1 MVRVASSLIFNK
13 LVEAKFPVVAIRDV
27 AENVQ
32 YGYTEKAAK
41 EEIGPKYVRIT
52 DLQDGQIKWETVPY
66 CKCEQPEQY
75 LLSENDLL
83 FARTGATTG
92 KTHLVR
98 ENPPSAVFASYLI
111 RVRPQKSINPEY
123 LYSFF
128 QSDLYWSQVSDKKEG
143 SAQPNVNG
151 QKLSNIQIPIL
162 DKQLQTAIN
171 EFLAVVRLR
180 QDGFDKELPE
190 LPSPLTEQRRI
201 VARIEAL
208 AARVAAAQ
216 SLRRQADDLTRL
228 YEASI
233 AKSVFK
239 LQLENNG
246 TSSDNLPEL
255 PNKRRWARIGD
266 FAFVT
271 KLAGFEFT
279 KHVEY
284 SEFGE
289 VPVIRAQNI
298 SKTGFKD
305 GNYLYVKKDLVE
317 LLQRSRLQGGE
328 ILMVFVGAGIG
339 NVGIAPKNKEFFL
352 GPNVALIRIDENIV
366 DNRYLYEFLKSAIGK
381 SRSRGFSKVTAQGS
395 ISMSNIRDIQVP
407 LPTLDEQ
414 RRIAAYLDGL
424 QARVSALRAVQAETE
439 RELSAL
445 MPSVLDRAFKGEL

>member
-1 MVRVASSLIFNK
+1 MLKLSFKQTQAEFMVRVASSLIFNK

-27 AENVQ
+27 TENVQ

-52 DLQDGQIKWETVPY
+52 DLQDGQINWETVPY

-98 ENPPSAVFASYLI
+98 ENPPNAVFASYLI

-128 QSDLYWSQVSDKKEG
+128 QSDLYWSQVSDQKEG

-151 QKLSNIQIPIL
+151 QKLSNIQVPIV

-201 VARIEAL
+201 VAHIEAL

-216 SLRRQADDLTRL
+216 SLRREADNETELLLAAQLKNIRHKLLESNYPKKKFGD
-228 YEASI
+228 I
-233 AKSVFK
+233 AQVTSG
-239 LQLENNG
+239 G
-246 TSSDNLPEL
+246 TPSRDNLSY
-255 PNKRRWARIGD
+255 WG
-266 FAFVT
+266 
-271 KLAGFEFT
+271 G
-279 KHVEY
+279 
-284 SEFGE
+284 
-289 VPVIRAQNI
+289 NI
-298 SKTGFKD
+298 PWIKTGELVD
-305 GNYLYVKKDLVE
+305 GDIFEAEEHITEEGMKNSSAKLFPPETILIALYGQGQTRGRTARLMIE
-317 LLQRSRLQGGE
+317 ATTNQACCAILPTPEILEPRFTQYWQRSLYYEMREKSHGGAQPNWNGGMIKNVE
-328 ILMVFVGAGIG
+328 I
-339 NVGIAPKNKEFFL
+339 
-352 GPNVALIRIDENIV
+352 ALPSLE
-366 DNRYLYEFLKSAIGK
+366 
-381 SRSRGFSKVTAQGS
+381 
-395 ISMSNIRDIQVP
+395 
-407 LPTLDEQ
+407 EQ
-414 RRIAAYLDGL
+414 RQLVAYLDGL
-424 QARVSALRAVQAETE
+424 QAQVSALRAVQAETE

>member
-1 MVRVASSLIFNK
+1 MANNLPVARIGDVTT
-13 LVEAKFPVVAIRDV
+13 LVERPEAPLAGTTYRQIGVRLWGVGAYERESIDGSQTKYATLSRVESGDIIVNKIWARNGSVAV
-27 AENVQ
+27 
-32 YGYTEKAAK
+32 
-41 EEIGPKYVRIT
+41 
-52 DLQDGQIKWETVPY
+52 
-66 CKCEQPEQY
+66 
-75 LLSENDLL
+75 
-83 FARTGATTG
+83 
-92 KTHLVR
+92 
-98 ENPPSAVFASYLI
+98 
-111 RVRPQKSINPEY
+111 
-123 LYSFF
+123 
-128 QSDLYWSQVSDKKEG
+128 VSDDLAGCFG
-143 SAQPNVNG
+143 SGEFPTFAPNRE
-151 QKLSNIQIPIL
+151 KLDPKWFHWITKTKWFWAACDEKSQGTSGKNRIRPEKFLDIEIP
-162 DKQLQTAIN
+162 
-171 EFLAVVRLR
+171 
-180 QDGFDKELPE
+180 LP
-190 LPSPLTEQRRI
+190 PLTEQRRI
-201 VARIEAL
+201 VERIEAL
-208 AARVAAAQ
+208 AARVAQAQ
-216 SLRRQADDLTRL
+216 SLRREADDLTRL

-255 PNKRRWARIGD
+255 PNKWRWARIGD